1 MGRTTL
7 VLRVSLLLAAVAG
20 SQAVRWLLSPVD
32 LGPRSGDRPAAT
44 APPSPGATTPARR
57 PGSSSSAERI
67 DPNLP
72 LYRGQTRRLAAQAI
86 DDTALAPMNQ
96 ALIGLA
102 RRSLGL
108 AYSAFP
114 LDQGEP
120 ERLLLDLQHVDELRF
135 VENLL
140 ALVNSRQV
148 STRTEAVD
156 RFSDHVR
163 QLRYSGALVSSCR
176 RHHDFSRWAQAAQ
189 QQGYLVNLSP
199 FLPGASS
206 RQRRLRLPSSPAA
219 AAAPNQQ
226 ATSRDCI
233 TTLAKS
239 QPVKQAYVPL
249 QGLSEVLPSLRSG
262 DIVALVSQRPGL
274 DVSDVGLVEVEGNQ
288 ISAIHAAA
296 GSGVMRS
303 PDLAR
308 YAKASP
314 GVIGLAFY
322 RPVPNPDGRP
332 DR

>member
-1 MGRTTL
+1 MRWTTL
-7 VLRVSLLLAAVAG
+7 VLRVALLSAAVAG
-20 SQAVRWLLSPVD
+20 IQAVRWLTSPVD
-32 LGPRSGDRPAAT
+32 LGPRSRSKPAAT
-44 APPSPGATTPARR
+44 AAPSPRPTTPTPP

-72 LYRGQTRRLAAQAI
+72 LYRGETRRLAAQAI
-86 DDTALAPMNQ
+86 DDTARAPMNQ
-96 ALIGLA
+96 ALLALA

-108 AYSAFP
+108 PYSAFP
-114 LDQGEP
+114 LDHQAP

-148 STRTEAVD
+148 TTRTEAVD

-176 RHHDFSRWAQAAQ
+176 RHHDFSLWAQAAQ
-189 QQGYLVNLSP
+189 QQGYLVNLTP

-206 RQRRLRLPSSPAA
+206 RQRRLNVISSPAA
-219 AAAPNQQ
+219 TDAASQQ
-226 ATSRDCI
+226 VDRRDCI
-233 TTLAKS
+233 TSQEKTLA
-239 QPVKQAYVPL
+239 VNQAYVPL
-249 QGLSEVLPSLRSG
+249 KGLSEVLPSLRSG
-262 DIVALVSQRPGL
+262 DVFVLVSQQPDRDG
-274 DVSDVGLVEVEGNQ
+274 SDGGLVEVNGNQ

-303 PDLAR
+303 LDLAR
-308 YAKASP
+308 YARESH

-332 DR
+332 QR